1 MDIRYILVIVDII
14 ETVETRSDLGI
25 IELKILKS

>member
-1 MDIRYILVIVDII
+1 VDIRYILVIVDII